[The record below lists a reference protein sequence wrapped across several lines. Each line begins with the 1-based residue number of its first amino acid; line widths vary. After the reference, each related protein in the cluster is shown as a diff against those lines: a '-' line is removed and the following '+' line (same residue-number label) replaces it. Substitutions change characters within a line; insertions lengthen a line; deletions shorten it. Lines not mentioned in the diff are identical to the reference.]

1 MLTENLWIERGLVNG
16 ALGTI
21 RDISW
26 KTGADWRRDP
36 PFALIVDFDRY
47 EGPGLPNAPG
57 GGDVVPIFRSR
68 RDFYRGAA
76 SCTRTQFPVTPAY
89 AITVHKAQGMTVDRA
104 VLNLNNRDFAPG
116 LSYVVV
122 SRVKTLQGILFEEP
136 FDFERFHP
144 RPSETVRARMDD
156 YHRR

>member
-1 MLTENLWIERGLVNG
+1 
-16 ALGTI
+16 
-21 RDISW
+21 
-26 KTGADWRRDP
+26 
-36 PFALIVDFDRY
+36 
-47 EGPGLPNAPG
+47 
-57 GGDVVPIFRSR
+57 
-68 RDFYRGAA
+68 
-76 SCTRTQFPVTPAY
+76 
-89 AITVHKAQGMTVDRA
+89 MTVDRA

-156 YHRR
+156 YHRRQSEHLQSQDRRMGFGGDNPTWMPSSP